1 MSGQSILGKWKTID
15 DQNGEAKS
23 IVEIYEDK
31 GKVFGKIVDILN
43 PIHKEALCEKCEGD
57 EKNTP
62 VLGLV
67 IIKNMEKVGEY
78 YKNGTVFD
86 PEYGKKFRCRLKLT
100 ENPNIL
106 QVRGYISFL
115 YATQNWVRVN

>member
-1 MSGQSILGKWKTID
+1 
-15 DQNGEAKS
+15 
-23 IVEIYEDK
+23 
-31 GKVFGKIVDILN
+31 
-43 PIHKEALCEKCEGD
+43 
-57 EKNTP
+57 
-62 VLGLV
+62 
-67 IIKNMEKVGEY
+67 MEKVGEY